1 MMPTAAAPEEEAG
14 ELAAGAEEEEFV
26 LGVLGLLL
34 HAAVKARAA
43 APATA
48 APLIRARLRFM
59 L

>member
-1 MMPTAAAPEEEAG
+1 MMPTAAAPEEAG

-34 HAAVKARAA
+34 HAAAKARAA